1 MIFHTD
7 IEVVLNVADM
17 RLTGDAAQ
25 EPDLKQDESAA
36 GALIE
41 PHSIAIVGASE
52 RSRWS
57 TAIVGNL
64 ECHGYTGELHLVNPR
79 GGGIGGRRVAQSCAA
94 VGTEIDLSIVLVPAN
109 AVVEVVTDLATA
121 GARAAMILTSGFAEA
136 GPQGQARQQ
145 QLTDSAAAA
154 GIRLLGP
161 NSLGFMNFVAQTVAW
176 ATPISAPSRQDG
188 VALVSQSG
196 ATALFLSSLAYQ
208 QDIPL
213 SYVVSTGNEAD
224 LGCGTFAALLAAD
237 PQVRAVAMFLESV
250 RDPRQFVAAARS
262 AAAYDKPLVVLKVGA
277 SEVSARS
284 ALAHTGALVGDDRV
298 FDGICERYD
307 VIRVRSLEELMTTA
321 DIAGRTGVLA
331 PGGLC
336 IVSNSGG
343 VCEVAADTA
352 DTLGIDLPDI
362 PGPTAAELRGLMPDY
377 ATPHNPLDLT
387 GGIVPGDCE
396 RIVAALGARP
406 EYAALLVPFYPVPL
420 EPDPGDQRLAALH
433 RHIAAALRVTPTPGF
448 LVSYTGSVISGPGR
462 ALIEGIGLPYLACGM
477 DRALAGL
484 SSAFWWSQR
493 RRRAVAEVPREV
505 VPGSLPARP
514 RSERE
519 ILDLFAQR
527 GLPTVP
533 HTLVTTAPEAI
544 AVAAGYGGPA
554 VLKIASPDIGHKTE
568 IGGVALRVS
577 GADAVTTAFHQ
588 VTAAGRA
595 QPGARVDGV
604 MVSPMREGG
613 VELFV
618 GCSQDPV
625 WGPVLALGLG
635 GIWVE
640 VLSDIAIRPLPVGP
654 GDVLD
659 MLNSLRGTSLLAGQ
673 RGLPP
678 ADLDA
683 VAAAVVGIGD
693 VAVRLGPDLAA
704 LDVNPLWV
712 RGDAVEILDGLAV
725 WDTESA

>member
-1 MIFHTD
+1 
-7 IEVVLNVADM
+7 VVLDVVGM
-17 RLTGDAAQ
+17 RLTGAAVQ
-25 EPDLKQDESAA
+25 EPDLKLEVSAA
-36 GALIE
+36 GALVE
-41 PHSIAIVGASE
+41 PRSIAIVGASE

-64 ECHGYTGELHLVNPR
+64 ERHGFAGDLHLVNPR
-79 GGGIGGRRVAQSCAA
+79 GGNIGGRRAAQSCTA
-94 VGTEIDLSIVLVPAN
+94 VGAEIDLGIVLVPAN
-109 AVVEVVTDLATA
+109 AVVEVVADLATA
-121 GARAAMILTSGFAEA
+121 GARAAMILTSGFAEV
-136 GPQGQARQQ
+136 GPEGQGLQQ
-145 QLTDSAAAA
+145 QLTVGATAA

-161 NSLGFMNFVAQTVAW
+161 NSLGFMNFVARTVAW

-196 ATALFLSSLAYQ
+196 ATALFLSQLAYQ

-224 LGCGTFAALLAAD
+224 LGCGTFAARLAED
-237 PQVRAVAMFLESV
+237 PRVRAMAMFLESV
-250 RDPRQFVAAARS
+250 RDPSRFVAAAQT

-331 PGGLC
+331 AGGLC
-336 IVSNSGG
+336 VVSNSGG

-352 DTLGIDLPDI
+352 DALGIDLPGI
-362 PGPTAAELRGLMPDY
+362 PGPTEAELRGLMPDY

-387 GGIVPGDCE
+387 GGIVPEDCE
-396 RIVAALGARP
+396 RIVAVLGARP

-420 EPDPGDQRLAALH
+420 EPDPGDQRLASLH
-433 RHIAAALRVTPTPGF
+433 RHLSVALQATPAPGF
-448 LVSYTGSVISGPGR
+448 LVSYTGSVISPAGR
-462 ALIEGIGLPYLACGM
+462 ALIESIGLPYLACGM

-493 RRRAVAEVPREV
+493 RRRGVADVPREV
-505 VPGSLPARP
+505 VPGSLRARP

-519 ILDLFAQR
+519 VLDLFAEH

-533 HTLVTTAPEAI
+533 HTLVTTASEAV
-544 AVAAGYGGPA
+544 AVAAGYGGLV

-577 GADAVTTAFHQ
+577 GADAVAAAFHR
-588 VTAAGRA
+588 VVAAGRA
-595 QPGARVDGV
+595 QPGATVDGV

-613 VELFV
+613 VELFA
-618 GCSQDPV
+618 GCSHDPV

-654 GDVLD
+654 DDVLD
-659 MLNSLRGTSLLAGQ
+659 MLHGLRGTSLLGGQ

-683 VAAAVVGIGD
+683 IAATVVGIGD
-693 VAVRLGPDLAA
+693 VALGLGPDLAA

-712 RGDAVEILDGLAV
+712 RGDTVEILDGLAI
-725 WDTESA
+725 WDTEPT

>member
-1 MIFHTD
+1 MT
-7 IEVVLNVADM
+7 
-17 RLTGDAAQ
+17 LTGDAAQ
-25 EPDLKQDESAA
+25 EPDLKQDDSAA
-36 GALIE
+36 AALIE

-64 ECHGYTGELHLVNPR
+64 ERHGFTGDLHLVNPR
-79 GGGIGGRRVAQSCAA
+79 GGSIGGHPVAQNCAA
-94 VGTEIDLSIVLVPAN
+94 VGAEIDLGIVLVPAH
-109 AVVEVVTDLATA
+109 AVIEVVADLASA
-121 GARAAMILTSGFAEA
+121 GARAVIILTSGFAEV
-136 GPQGQARQQ
+136 GPQGQALQQ
-145 QLTDSAAAA
+145 QLADRAAAA
-154 GIRLLGP
+154 GTRLLGP
-161 NSLGFMNFVAQTVAW
+161 NSLGFMNFIAHTVAW
-176 ATPISAPSRQDG
+176 ATPISAPSRHDG

-196 ATALFLSSLAYQ
+196 ATAFFLSRLAYQ

-224 LGCGTFAALLAAD
+224 LGCGTFAARLAAD

-307 VIRVRSLEELMTTA
+307 VIRVRSLEELMATA

-336 IVSNSGG
+336 VISNSGG

-352 DTLGIDLPDI
+352 AAHGIDLPDI

-377 ATPHNPLDLT
+377 ATAHNPLDLT
-387 GGIVPGDCE
+387 GGVVPKDCE

-406 EYAALLVPFYPVPL
+406 EYAALLVPFHPIPL
-420 EPDPGDQRLAALH
+420 ERDPGQQRLATMH
-433 RHIAAALRVTPTPGF
+433 RYISAALRATPRPAF
-448 LVSYTGSVISGPGR
+448 LVSYTASAISRPGR
-462 ALIEGIGLPYLACGM
+462 AFTDAIGLPYLACGM

-484 SSAFWWSQR
+484 SNAFWWSQR
-493 RRRAVAEVPREV
+493 RRRAVARVPREV
-505 VPGSLPARP
+505 APDSLPARP

-519 ILDLFAQR
+519 VLDLFAQC

-533 HTLVTTAPEAI
+533 HTLVTTAPEAT
-544 AVAAGYGGPA
+544 AAAAGYGGPV

-577 GADAVTTAFHQ
+577 GADAVTDAFHR
-588 VTAAGRA
+588 VMAAGRV
-595 QPGARVDGV
+595 QPGATVDGV
-604 MVSPMREGG
+604 TVSPMREGG
-613 VELFV
+613 IELFV

-625 WGPVLALGLG
+625 WGPVLTLGLG

-640 VLSDIAIRPLPVGP
+640 VLSDVAIRPLPVGP

-659 MLNSLRGTSLLAGQ
+659 MLNGLRGTSLLAGQ
-673 RGLPP
+673 RGMPA

-683 VAAAVVGIGD
+683 VAATVMGIGD

-725 WDTESA
+725 WATEPA

>member
-7 IEVVLNVADM
+7 IEVILNVADM
-17 RLTGDAAQ
+17 RLTGDGAQ

-64 ECHGYTGELHLVNPR
+64 DRHGYTGELHLVNRR
-79 GGGIGGRRVAQSCAA
+79 GGSFGGRRVAQSCAA
-94 VGTEIDLSIVLVPAN
+94 VGAEIDLGIVLVPAN
-109 AVVEVVTDLATA
+109 AVVEVVTDLAVA
-121 GARAAMILTSGFAEA
+121 GARAAMILTSGFAEV
-136 GPQGQARQQ
+136 GPQGQALQQ

-208 QDIPL
+208 QDIAL

-224 LGCGTFAALLAAD
+224 LGCGTFAARLAAD
-237 PQVRAVAMFLESV
+237 PQVQAVAMFLESV
-250 RDPRQFVAAARS
+250 RDPGQFVAAARS

-336 IVSNSGG
+336 VVSNSGG

-387 GGIVPGDCE
+387 GGIVPEDCE

-420 EPDPGDQRLAALH
+420 DPIPVTSGSRHCTATYRRL
-433 RHIAAALRVTPTPGF
+433 
-448 LVSYTGSVISGPGR
+448 SG
-462 ALIEGIGLPYLACGM
+462 L
-477 DRALAGL
+477 
-484 SSAFWWSQR
+484 R
-493 RRRAVAEVPREV
+493 RRRASWSA
-505 VPGSLPARP
+505 
-514 RSERE
+514 
-519 ILDLFAQR
+519 
-527 GLPTVP
+527 T
-533 HTLVTTAPEAI
+533 
-544 AVAAGYGGPA
+544 
-554 VLKIASPDIGHKTE
+554 PD
-568 IGGVALRVS
+568 R
-577 GADAVTTAFHQ
+577 
-588 VTAAGRA
+588 
-595 QPGARVDGV
+595 
-604 MVSPMREGG
+604 
-613 VELFV
+613 
-618 GCSQDPV
+618 
-625 WGPVLALGLG
+625 
-635 GIWVE
+635 
-640 VLSDIAIRPLPVGP
+640 
-654 GDVLD
+654 
-659 MLNSLRGTSLLAGQ
+659 
-673 RGLPP
+673 
-678 ADLDA
+678 
-683 VAAAVVGIGD
+683 
-693 VAVRLGPDLAA
+693 
-704 LDVNPLWV
+704 
-712 RGDAVEILDGLAV
+712 
-725 WDTESA
+725 

>member
-1 MIFHTD
+1 MD
-7 IEVVLNVADM
+7 VEVVPNVAN
-17 RLTGDAAQ
+17 RKLTGDPAP

-41 PHSIAIVGASE
+41 PRSIAIVGASE

-64 ECHGYTGELHLVNPR
+64 ERYGFAGDLHLVNPR
-79 GGGIGGRRVAQSCAA
+79 GGNIGGRPLAPSCAA
-94 VGTEIDLSIVLVPAN
+94 VGTQIDLGIVLVPAD
-109 AVVEVVTDLATA
+109 AVVEVVTDLAAT
-121 GARAAMILTSGFAEA
+121 GARAAMILTSGFAEV
-136 GPQGQARQQ
+136 GPQGQNRQQ
-145 QLTDSAAAA
+145 QLAGSASAT

-161 NSLGFMNFVAQTVAW
+161 NSLGFMNFVAGTVAW
-176 ATPISAPSRQDG
+176 GTPISAPSRQDG
-188 VALVSQSG
+188 IALVSQSG

-224 LGCGTFAALLAAD
+224 LDSGTFAARLTAD

-250 RDPRQFVAAARS
+250 RHPGRFVAAART
-262 AAAYDKPLVVLKVGA
+262 AAAHGKPLVVLKVGA

-321 DIAGRTGVLA
+321 DIVGRTGVLA

-336 IVSNSGG
+336 VVSNSGG

-352 DTLGIDLPDI
+352 DTFGIDLPDV
-362 PGPTAAELRGLMPDY
+362 PGPVAAELRDLMPDY

-387 GGIVPGDCE
+387 GGIVPENCE

-406 EYAALLVPFYPVPL
+406 EYAAVLVPFYPVPL
-420 EPDPGDQRLAALH
+420 EPDPGDQRLAALY
-433 RHIAAALRVTPTPGF
+433 RHLSAALRATPAPGI
-448 LVSYTGSVISGPGR
+448 LVSYTGSVISGQGR
-462 ALIEGIGLPYLACGM
+462 ALIEATGLPYLACGM
-477 DRALAGL
+477 DRALAGMR
-484 SSAFWWSQR
+484 SAFWWSRR
-493 RRRAVAEVPREV
+493 RRRAAPDEPREIV
-505 VPGSLPARP
+505 LDSLTARP

-519 ILDLFAQR
+519 LLDLLAQH

-533 HTLVTTAPEAI
+533 RTLVTTAQEAV
-544 AVAAGYGGPA
+544 AVAAEYGGPVA
-554 VLKIASPDIGHKTE
+554 LKIASPDIGHKTE

-577 GADAVTTAFHQ
+577 GADAVTAAFHR
-588 VTAAGRA
+588 VSAAGRS
-595 QPGARVDGV
+595 QPGAAVDGV
-604 MVSPMREGG
+604 LVSPMREGG
-613 VELFV
+613 VELFA

-640 VLSDIAIRPLPVGP
+640 LLSDVAIRPLPVGP
-654 GDVLD
+654 DDVLD
-659 MLNSLRGTSLLAGQ
+659 MLDGLRGASLLAGQ

-683 VAAAVVGIGD
+683 VAATVVGIGD
-693 VAVRLGPDLAA
+693 LAVRLGPDLAA

-725 WDTESA
+725 WNAEPA